1 MLGAA
6 ASAQTALDIEG
17 NFTPPMD
24 QFSAFAN
31 ACAAWV
37 DHGDA
42 AFFDR
47 LPAAAIDEY
56 QAFATDHRSSADGQ
70 VLAGYYGGWEN
81 DGRVY
86 TLCGVRYADSV
97 PAIDQ
102 IAANAAFSEWVRQ
115 VRAANPD
122 IIYLEEESNRGAIL
136 GVCDDD
142 GLKLGILFPFEVIDG
157 IFNLLNLNDIPPSFE
172 NPCVAS
178 ATE

>member
-1 MLGAA
+1 VGQNQNAREVENEIVCVAIGALMLGAA

-56 QAFATDHRSSADGQ
+56 QAFATDHR
-70 VLAGYYGGWEN
+70 
-81 DGRVY
+81 
-86 TLCGVRYADSV
+86 
-97 PAIDQ
+97 
-102 IAANAAFSEWVRQ
+102 
-115 VRAANPD
+115 
-122 IIYLEEESNRGAIL
+122 
-136 GVCDDD
+136 
-142 GLKLGILFPFEVIDG
+142 
-157 IFNLLNLNDIPPSFE
+157 
-172 NPCVAS
+172 
-178 ATE
+178 